1 MNDEV
6 IQLVQ
11 NAQSLATISHNIWT
25 IGMLAIFIC
34 IPIEIIALGFSR
46 QCMLHIDCPSQIGG
60 VRSRCQDV
68 VAICHQLISRI
79 VTRTYCDFRLKVVG
93 YVCAIFLLS
102 PRFIADQA
110 NG

>member
-46 QCMLHIDCPSQIGG
+46 KLQ
-60 VRSRCQDV
+60 SR
-68 VAICHQLISRI
+68 RI
-79 VTRTYCDFRLKVVG
+79 
-93 YVCAIFLLS
+93 
-102 PRFIADQA
+102 
-110 NG
+110 

>member
-46 QCMLHIDCPSQIGG
+46 KSQ
-60 VRSRCQDV
+60 SR
-68 VAICHQLISRI
+68 RI
-79 VTRTYCDFRLKVVG
+79 WKKETK
-93 YVCAIFLLS
+93 S
-102 PRFIADQA
+102 
-110 NG
+110 